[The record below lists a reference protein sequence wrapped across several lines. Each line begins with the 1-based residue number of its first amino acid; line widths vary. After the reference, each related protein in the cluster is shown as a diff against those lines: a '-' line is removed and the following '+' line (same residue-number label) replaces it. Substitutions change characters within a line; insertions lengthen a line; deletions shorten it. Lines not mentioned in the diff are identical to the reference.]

1 MFWFDPDRIHKKE
14 AELFLGG
21 SAGWGTSVV
30 TTVTLVTALMQVQSL
45 AWEHPH
51 AAGVA
56 KTTTTKK
63 KRQIRYYSHFVDQEI
78 EFLGY

>member
-30 TTVTLVTALMQVQSL
+30 TTVTLVTALM
-45 AWEHPH
+45 
-51 AAGVA
+51 
-56 KTTTTKK
+56 
-63 KRQIRYYSHFVDQEI
+63 
-78 EFLGY
+78 